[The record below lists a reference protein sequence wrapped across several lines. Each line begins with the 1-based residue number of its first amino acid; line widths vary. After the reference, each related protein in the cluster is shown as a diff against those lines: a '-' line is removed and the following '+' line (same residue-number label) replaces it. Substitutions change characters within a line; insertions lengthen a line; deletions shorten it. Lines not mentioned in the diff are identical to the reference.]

1 MDPFL
6 KLERKAP
13 IRPSRHHPVPPDRFG
28 WSQAHAQAGYE
39 DFTLADLTAI
49 RNLLRGG
56 SVIDW
61 HRLYFTDRD
70 EVDRFLRVNELD
82 PRDEDDMRRLAELR
96 ELAVEYLERHLG
108 FQIPDEVAHGVPP
121 RDLLLI
127 ASQKGKRR
135 AYACIVLKVMH
146 VMHHL
151 AGREL
156 LTKLPVSDDQIFHL
170 VEEKVLRTVEE
181 LKSVGCQVVEF
192 EWSRKHADSLITKL
206 LAKKESIAADVYD
219 KLRFPHD
226 HQLRGAAGV
235 RDARAGPAPGPVQ
248 LRHPRAVGERHHQ
261 DPRDAGVA
269 RRRCASSCPR
279 SPIWR
284 PSPPTRSPSPQNE
297 FSGPGYRVINFV
309 ADLPV
314 RMDKFLC
321 RAPDD
326 PLFAENGT
334 IVFVLTEFQI
344 IDARTAENNERGENS
359 HEKYKE
365 RQFARVKARLMH
377 GMKDE
382 RPADSAG
389 GANVPDERRGR
400 AGARRSWERRRGNH
414 ECWPSVAGTRGPG
427 VRMPDQ
433 VERIAGRQAHDLAAR
448 AARGGWRAAPRPPRA
463 PRTARPRSR
472 RPGARRAARRASP
485 GGGRRAADRARP
497 ARAARAPGRR
507 GRRRRSA

>member
-1 MDPFL
+1 
-6 KLERKAP
+6 LERPATTSNKD
-13 IRPSRHHPVPPDRFG
+13 VPPGVAAPVVVGAAPRKVR
-28 WSQAHAQAGYE
+28 YE

-61 HRLYFTDRD
+61 HRLYFNDRE
-70 EVDRFLRVNELD
+70 EVDRFLRVNEFD
-82 PRDEDDMRRLAELR
+82 PRDEDGMLRLAALR

-108 FQIPDEVAHGVPP
+108 FHIPDEVAHGVPP

-192 EWSRKHADSLITKL
+192 EWSRKHSDSLITKL

-219 KLRFPHD
+219 KLRFRMITNSEE
-226 HQLRGAAGV
+226 QLLFVLREVAQRLVPFNYVIPGQSVNDVIKLRETLEASPALAKFLPELTDLAAV
-235 RDARAGPAPGPVQ
+235 AGDKRPA
-248 LRHPRAVGERHHQ
+248 
-261 DPRDAGVA
+261 
-269 RRRCASSCPR
+269 
-279 SPIWR
+279 
-284 PSPPTRSPSPQNE
+284 PQNE

-326 PLFAENGT
+326 PLFVENGT

-344 IDARTAENNERGENS
+344 IDARTAELNEAGDNS

-377 GMKDE
+377 GIKDE
-382 RPADSAG
+382 S
-389 GANVPDERRGR
+389 
-400 AGARRSWERRRGNH
+400 
-414 ECWPSVAGTRGPG
+414 
-427 VRMPDQ
+427 
-433 VERIAGRQAHDLAAR
+433 
-448 AARGGWRAAPRPPRA
+448 
-463 PRTARPRSR
+463 
-472 RPGARRAARRASP
+472 
-485 GGGRRAADRARP
+485 
-497 ARAARAPGRR
+497 
-507 GRRRRSA
+507 